1 MIKTQLKDNK
11 DRIKREKTVIV
22 GDVKPM
28 VDSLSVSK
36 EAEVPQLIPSTN
48 IHGKNEIIQAPRE
61 NLSKKEQKEKNHE
74 REQSK
79 SILKQSIRFKKA

>member
-28 VDSLSVSK
+28 VDSLSISK
-36 EAEVPQLIPSTN
+36 EAEAEVPQLIPTAN

-61 NLSKKEQKEKNHE
+61 NLSKKEQKEK
-74 REQSK
+74 
-79 SILKQSIRFKKA
+79 KKDKPT